1 MCFLALFLELEE
13 VEKGAG
19 LLELQCTFIWG
30 DNRKKKF
37 WSPVE
42 ALILFNE
49 GHQGLFKLQ
58 FPLGWEWV
66 WSSERE
72 RVGLSPREG
81 IMEQVLVSGLLW
93 LGGNSW

>member
-1 MCFLALFLELEE
+1 M

-37 WSPVE
+37 FTSNSVE

-58 FPLGWEWV
+58 FPLGWE
-66 WSSERE
+66 
-72 RVGLSPREG
+72 
-81 IMEQVLVSGLLW
+81 
-93 LGGNSW
+93 